1 MKRILLTVLG
11 LLFLAAQP
19 VAAADIPVK
28 APAAK
33 TVVATAYNWSG
44 SYFGGHLGYG
54 WAKTN
59 VNDVDNYSFSSNC
72 PPVCEFEFG
81 SKGLIGGVQ
90 AGYNWQSGT
99 FVYGTE
105 LDFSFSGIN
114 HELTNPLCCGGTE
127 SFATDVK
134 WFGTGRVRFGVAADR
149 ALAYLTGGVAVADF
163 ESRYNDPPSFA
174 IASGPKWGWTA
185 GAGLEF
191 ASAANWT
198 WRVEYL
204 YIDLR
209 TARGSFDGTPPRFDF
224 DNRIHVARLALN
236 YKFATGKYP
245 VAPVVTKY

>member
-1 MKRILLTVLG
+1 MKRVLFTVLG
-11 LLFLAAQP
+11 LMFLAAQP

-28 APAAK
+28 APAAQ

-54 WAKTN
+54 WARTHI
-59 VNDVDNYSFSSNC
+59 NDVDNYSFSSAC

-81 SKGLIGGVQ
+81 SNGLIGGVQ

-99 FVYGTE
+99 FVYGAE
-105 LDFSFSGIN
+105 LDFSLSGIN
-114 HELTNPLCCGGTE
+114 NAVTNPLCCAGTE
-127 SFATDVK
+127 SFATDVN
-134 WFGTGRVRFGVAADR
+134 WFGTGRVRFGVTLDR

-163 ESRYNDPPSFA
+163 ESRYNDPPSSNFA
-174 IASGPKWGWTA
+174 VASGIKWGWTA

-191 ASAANWT
+191 AGSTNWT

-209 TARGSFDGTPPRFDF
+209 TARGSFDDNRFDF

-236 YKFATGKYP
+236 YRFATGKYP

>member
-72 PPVCEFEFG
+72 PPVCGFEFG

-114 HELTNPLCCGGTE
+114 HELTIRSVAAARVICDGREVVRHWPCPVRRRCRPCPCVPDGRSCGRRLREPLQRPAELCN
-127 SFATDVK
+127 
-134 WFGTGRVRFGVAADR
+134 RVRSQMGLDCGRR
-149 ALAYLTGGVAVADF
+149 A
-163 ESRYNDPPSFA
+163 
-174 IASGPKWGWTA
+174 
-185 GAGLEF
+185 
-191 ASAANWT
+191 
-198 WRVEYL
+198 
-204 YIDLR
+204 
-209 TARGSFDGTPPRFDF
+209 
-224 DNRIHVARLALN
+224 
-236 YKFATGKYP
+236 
-245 VAPVVTKY
+245 